1 MRKLGK
7 KDFTLLFLS
16 IALIISIIGNGIL
29 IFNYPQI
36 STQRDPLT
44 LVVGTY
50 DPTTLE
56 IVDSDH
62 TSEDTLGQVV
72 ETLFTYDLRDPDLP
86 RINLLAE
93 SYWWENSTTLHI
105 KLREEILF
113 HDGTPFN
120 ASAVKWNFD
129 RLQYLINATG
139 TNKGE
144 VAHSRELWMRPDR
157 TTPIINNSA
166 ITGEY
171 NITIELNG
179 AYGPF
184 LNTLTLIQA
193 GMLSPVTH
201 ENDTKRF
208 LTLSDKPVGTGPF
221 IYEHYIPDVE
231 VLFSRWNE
239 YWNHVVYFKTLRYK
253 IYDYYDTNGAHQ
265 DMLNG
270 QIDINMLV
278 DEYKLI
284 AYEED
289 NDIIVER
296 YTDDAGIPGL
306 DYSFLS
312 FNNKKFNQTWRKAF
326 SWALNYSYI
335 FEELLKGTKV
345 RSYSPISPGFGDAYN
360 SSVPFKAIPNSG
372 NITFARMVV
381 QSMGF
386 GLNLDLYDDAAW
398 VAQARSAPFRSYDYI
413 HNPLNTFMSDLGVA
427 ISNWLDLI
435 GVAQNIW
442 VYDDPMEYYNYIYDR
457 FDLLGIS
464 PIAFGW
470 GPAYLDPFDMFD
482 PLFNP
487 TSLSNIALVNDTI
500 LNSMMTL
507 SLETTDDT
515 ARNRIY
521 KDIQGYMAEEGYFH
535 APLYHSKLYFVHS
548 ADLQGFP
555 YNAMGKFQAQ
565 GIWRE

>member
-1 MRKLGK
+1 M
-7 KDFTLLFLS
+7 
-16 IALIISIIGNGIL
+16 
-29 IFNYPQI
+29 
-36 STQRDPLT
+36 
-44 LVVGTY
+44 
-50 DPTTLE
+50 
-56 IVDSDH
+56 
-62 TSEDTLGQVV
+62 
-72 ETLFTYDLRDPDLP
+72 
-86 RINLLAE
+86 
-93 SYWWENSTTLHI
+93 
-105 KLREEILF
+105 
-113 HDGTPFN
+113 
-120 ASAVKWNFD
+120 
-129 RLQYLINATG
+129 
-139 TNKGE
+139 
-144 VAHSRELWMRPDR
+144 
-157 TTPIINNSA
+157 
-166 ITGEY
+166 
-171 NITIELNG
+171 
-179 AYGPF
+179 
-184 LNTLTLIQA
+184 
-193 GMLSPVTH
+193 
-201 ENDTKRF
+201 
-208 LTLSDKPVGTGPF
+208 
-221 IYEHYIPDVE
+221 
-231 VLFSRWNE
+231 
-239 YWNHVVYFKTLRYK
+239 
-253 IYDYYDTNGAHQ
+253 
-265 DMLNG
+265 
-270 QIDINMLV
+270 
-278 DEYKLI
+278 
-284 AYEED
+284 
-289 NDIIVER
+289 
-296 YTDDAGIPGL
+296 
-306 DYSFLS
+306 
-312 FNNKKFNQTWRKAF
+312 
-326 SWALNYSYI
+326 NYSYI

-381 QSMGF
+381 QSMG
-386 GLNLDLYDDAAW
+386 
-398 VAQARSAPFRSYDYI
+398 
-413 HNPLNTFMSDLGVA
+413 FMSDLGVA